1 MAADIVA
8 GRPESERLARLYFAL
23 VGAGEFNRTL
33 ELMHPDVEL
42 ALRTR
47 DEVLHGRAAVER
59 FVEATALSR
68 AVYEATA
75 AEFHPLDD
83 QRVVVEGRMR
93 WMDDERI
100 LRDDPVVWALEFR
113 DGLLWRSVTARSVA
127 EAQAALLPRSSDTER
142 EGAPETPR

>member
-1 MAADIVA
+1 MAADTGA
-8 GRPESERLARLYFAL
+8 GRQPESERLARLYFSY
-23 VGAGEFNRTL
+23 VGTRELERTL

-59 FVEATALSR
+59 YLEEMRVSR

-75 AEFHPLDD
+75 AEFHPLDE

-93 WMDDERI
+93 WMDEEHI

-127 EAQAALLPRSSDTER
+127 EARLALVPRAGGTEQADQ
-142 EGAPETPR
+142 